1 VLRLTVED
9 RFNWQGSGDKSTCQP
24 MGRRS
29 LSKGCLRH
37 RFFDSKVAMSIE
49 LTKLLEVAI
58 GQDASDIHLTVGRP
72 PSFRLNGT
80 IRSLNSAK
88 LTTDDSA
95 ELMRQLT
102 NERSQQELAERGTAE
117 FSIGYEGKARFRVSV
132 FRQQGH
138 YAVALRRLPTEIVGM
153 EQLGLPLHLQ
163 ELLSR
168 PRGLVLVTGPT
179 GAGKT
184 TTLASMVDHLNN
196 TYSHHIVTIE
206 DPIEFVHP
214 HKKSVVNQREV
225 GLDLPSYSE
234 GIHRALRQD
243 PDVILLGEMRD
254 LETMSTA
261 ITAAE
266 TGHLVLS
273 TTHTTGAARTIDR
286 IIDTF
291 SPQQQSM
298 VRNQLAGNLV
308 AVISQ
313 VLVPTADNK
322 GRVAAFEIM
331 LNSSAIGN
339 LIRESKVFRI
349 DSTIQTSGNQG
360 MVLLDDWLFRLY
372 KKKVISFEAMMNKCK
387 DSAYLQR
394 KVQEDG

>member
-1 VLRLTVED
+1 
-9 RFNWQGSGDKSTCQP
+9 
-24 MGRRS
+24 
-29 LSKGCLRH
+29 
-37 RFFDSKVAMSIE
+37 MSIE